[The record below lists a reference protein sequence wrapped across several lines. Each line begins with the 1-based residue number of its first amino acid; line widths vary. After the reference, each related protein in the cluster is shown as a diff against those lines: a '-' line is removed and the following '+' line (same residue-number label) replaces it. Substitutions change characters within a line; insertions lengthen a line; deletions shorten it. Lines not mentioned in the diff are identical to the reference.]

1 MRVARL
7 HAVGDLRLSDEPT
20 PEPGPGD
27 VLVRVTVVGVCGSD
41 LHWFGEGGIG
51 DAQLSR
57 PLVLGHEFAGVVE
70 SGPLA
75 GTRVAVDPADPCEV
89 CESCQHG
96 HQNLCPNVRF
106 AGHGQTDG
114 ALREYLTWP
123 QRLLHQLPDGLSDA
137 AGAALEPLGVAMHAL
152 DLAQLRTGETVA
164 VIGAGPIG
172 LLLIQLARAAGA
184 ALVVAVEPREHRQ
197 AAALRF
203 GADHVWAPTEASDG
217 IVGVTAGRGVDLAVE
232 IAGPDEAVDQA
243 LRAVR
248 PGARVVLAGIPDV
261 DRTALTAS
269 LARRKGL
276 TLLFSRRMNHAY
288 PRAIAMAQRGLVQLE
303 PLLTE
308 RFPLTQAPAAFAAAA
323 RREGLKTVVEVAPG
337 TVGS

>member
-7 HAVGDLRLSDEPT
+7 HGVGDLRLSDEPV
-20 PEPGPGD
+20 PQPGPGEA
-27 VLVRVTVVGVCGSD
+27 LVRVTAVGICGSD

-51 DAQLSR
+51 DATLSR

-70 SGPLA
+70 SGPLR
-75 GTRVAVDPADPCEV
+75 GIRVAVDPAIPDETCE
-89 CESCQHG
+89 CCRHG
-96 HQNLCPNVRF
+96 DQNLCPDVRF
-106 AGHGQTDG
+106 AGHGHTDG

-123 QRLLHQLPDGLSDA
+123 ERLLHPLPDELTDA

-152 DLAQLRTGETVA
+152 DLARPRVGETVA

-172 LLLIQLARAAGA
+172 LLLVELARAAGA
-184 ALVVAVEPREHRQ
+184 AQVIAVEPREHRRVAATDRGADVVLEPAVAADGI
-197 AAALRF
+197 AAA
-203 GADHVWAPTEASDG
+203 
-217 IVGVTAGRGVDLAVE
+217 TAGRGVDVAIE
-232 IAGPDEAVDQA
+232 IAGPDDAVDQA

-248 PGARVVLAGIPDV
+248 PGARVVLAGIPDH
-261 DRTALTAS
+261 DRTSMQAS

-288 PRAIAMAQRGLVQLE
+288 PRAIAAANRGLVRLD
-303 PLLTE
+303 PLLTG
-308 RFPLTQAPAAFAAAA
+308 RYPLDEAPAAFAAAA
-323 RREGLKTVVEVAPG
+323 RRTGLKTVVEVSAG